1 MRCHDVML
9 TDFKLTAGRLMGL
22 VMCVALVACAPR
34 LDTRGNLPDPDQLS
48 KIKPGE
54 HTRIQVAEIL
64 GSPSNISTFDLE
76 TWYYVSQRTETTAF
90 FEPDVK
96 TRQVVILRFDKGGT
110 LADIRTIGLEEGRDI
125 LPVERETPTSGNE
138 MTIIE
143 QILGNLGK
151 FNK

>member
-1 MRCHDVML
+1 M
-9 TDFKLTAGRLMGL
+9 
-22 VMCVALVACAPR
+22 
-34 LDTRGNLPDPDQLS
+34 
-48 KIKPGE
+48 
-54 HTRIQVAEIL
+54 QVAEIL

-90 FEPDVK
+90 FEPDVM

-110 LADIRTIGLEEGRDI
+110 LADVRTIGLEEGHNV

-138 MTIIE
+138 MTFIE
-143 QILGNLGK
+143 QIIGNLGK

>member
-1 MRCHDVML
+1 
-9 TDFKLTAGRLMGL
+9 
-22 VMCVALVACAPR
+22 MCVALVACAPR
-34 LDTRGNLPDPDQLS
+34 LDSRGNLPDPDQLT
-48 KIKPGE
+48 KIKPGQ
-54 HTRIQVAEIL
+54 HTRMQVAEIL

-90 FEPDVK
+90 FEPDVM
-96 TRQVVILRFDKGGT
+96 TRQVLILRFDKGGK
-110 LADIRTIGLEEGRDI
+110 LADVRTIGLDVGREV

-138 MTIIE
+138 ITFIE

>member
-1 MRCHDVML
+1 MV
-9 TDFKLTAGRLMGL
+9 TDFKRTAGRLLGL

-34 LDTRGNLPDPDQLS
+34 LDTRGNLPDPDHLS
-48 KIKPGE
+48 KIKPGQ
-54 HTRIQVAEIL
+54 HTRLQVAAIL
-64 GSPSNISTFDLE
+64 GSPSNISTFDQE

-96 TRQVVILRFDKGGT
+96 TRQVVILRFDKGGV

-138 MTIIE
+138 ITLIE

>member
-1 MRCHDVML
+1 MV
-9 TDFKLTAGRLMGL
+9 TDILRTAGRLLGL

-34 LDTRGNLPDPDQLS
+34 LDSRGNLPDPDQLT
-48 KIKPGE
+48 KIKPGQ
-54 HTRIQVAEIL
+54 HTRMQVTEIL

-90 FEPDVK
+90 FEPDVM

-110 LADIRTIGLEEGRDI
+110 LTDVRTIGLEEGRNV
-125 LPVERETPTSGNE
+125 LPVERVTPTSGNE
-138 MTIIE
+138 ITFIE

>member
-1 MRCHDVML
+1 
-9 TDFKLTAGRLMGL
+9 MGV

-34 LDTRGNLPDPDQLS
+34 LDTRGNFPDPEQLT
-48 KIKPGE
+48 KIKPGQ
-54 HTRIQVAEIL
+54 HTRIQVAEII

-110 LADIRTIGLEEGRDI
+110 LTDVRTIGLEDGRNL

-138 MTIIE
+138 ITFIE
-143 QILGNLGK
+143 QLLGNLGK

>member
-1 MRCHDVML
+1 
-9 TDFKLTAGRLMGL
+9 MGI

-34 LDTRGNLPDPDQLS
+34 LDTRGNLPDPEKLA
-48 KIKPGE
+48 KIKTGE

-76 TWYYVSQRTETTAF
+76 TWYYVSQWTETTAF
-90 FEPDVK
+90 FEPDVI
-96 TRQVVILRFDKGGT
+96 TRKVVILRFDKDGT
-110 LADIRTIGLEEGRDI
+110 LTDVRTIGLEDGRVVQ
-125 LPVERETPTSGNE
+125 PVERVTPTSGNE
-138 MTIIE
+138 ITFIE